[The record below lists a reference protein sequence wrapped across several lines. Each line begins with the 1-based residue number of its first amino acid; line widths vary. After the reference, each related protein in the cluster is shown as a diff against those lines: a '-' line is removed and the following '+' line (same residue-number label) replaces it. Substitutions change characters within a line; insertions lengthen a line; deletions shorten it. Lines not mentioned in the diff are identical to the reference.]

1 MADAF
6 DDSEFLVPADEEE
19 LYLEKIV
26 FGDADGFA
34 ENLKN
39 IDNLY
44 VTGDDADTAMKLDA
58 FHFSDSEPDEY
69 LDTLSKHGR
78 PEFSDV
84 SDDES
89 NNGED
94 DDEDD
99 IGKMNDD
106 ELFLIDSE
114 AEDVEMDLN
123 NDQENASVEEESSD
137 EDAWEDSDDEYLE
150 ISLTAKNKLL
160 KLRSAEDEDK
170 IDGNIYITRLRNQFE
185 RIYPTPKWAES
196 PKFEEELSSDED
208 EENGNKLTDSV
219 GNAQSTTITA
229 SSNPLSN
236 FLQQNQTYNLT
247 EKSKRVLNSGDINI
261 DRLTD
266 ANIKKPSLAV
276 IQSMHFHPTQPILL
290 TGGFD
295 KSLRLYHIDG
305 KHNNLI
311 TSLYLRNS
319 PVKTCAFHIDPT
331 NGTTNILTGGRRRY
345 MYKWN
350 VDRSVI
356 EKISHM
362 YGQQNQQRSF
372 EYFKISNDQKYL
384 ALSGGSGW
392 VNLLNIQTG
401 QLVHG
406 FKVEGQLQDFE
417 FSPDNLLIVVNRAGE
432 VWEFNLNSFD
442 IERRWN
448 DVTSL
453 GITKLRVSPNGRFLA
468 IGSNT
473 GFVNV
478 YDRMKNNILIKSIEN
493 LITRISCIEFSHDSQ
508 VMCIASNGK
517 KDALKLVH
525 LPSCKVFRNWP
536 TPLTPLGKIS
546 NVAFAPSGGLLATG
560 NEQGRVRLWRLNDL
574 A

>member
-1 MADAF
+1 MTEEF

-19 LYLEKIV
+19 IYLEKVV

-44 VTGDDADTAMKLDA
+44 ENGDEADTAMKLER

-69 LDTLSKHGR
+69 LDTLSKHAR

-84 SDDES
+84 SDDDSDE
-89 NNGED
+89 
-94 DDEDD
+94 DEDD
-99 IGKMNDD
+99 ENNEMGKMNDD
-106 ELFLIDSE
+106 ELFMIDSE
-114 AEDVEMDLN
+114 AEDVDVELPDR
-123 NDQENASVEEESSD
+123 NDDDVSEEESE
-137 EDAWEDSDDEYLE
+137 EDAWEDSDDEFLQV
-150 ISLTAKNKLL
+150 SLTAKNKLL
-160 KLRSAEDEDK
+160 KLRSTEDEDK
-170 IDGNIYITRLRNQFE
+170 IDGSLYISRLRSQFE
-185 RIYPTPKWAES
+185 RIYPAPKWAQS
-196 PKFEEELSSDED
+196 KKFEEEEPSED
-208 EENGNKLTDSV
+208 EEDVSKKLTDSV
-219 GNAQSTTITA
+219 GDAQSTIITA
-229 SSNPLSN
+229 SSNPLTA

-247 EKSKRVLNSGDINI
+247 EKSKKLLSPGDISI

-276 IQSMHFHPTQPILL
+276 IQSMQFHPTQPILL

-311 TSLYLRNS
+311 TSLYLRSS

-331 NGTTNILTGGRRRY
+331 TGTTNILTGGRRRY
-345 MYKWN
+345 MYRWN
-350 VDRSVI
+350 VDRSLI

-362 YGQQNQQRSF
+362 YGHQNQQRSF
-372 EYFKISNDQKYL
+372 EYFKVSLDQKFL

-392 VNLLNIQTG
+392 VNILNIQTG

-417 FSPDNLLIVVNRAGE
+417 FSPDNLLIVINRAGE
-432 VWEFNLNSFD
+432 VWEFNLATFD

-468 IGSNT
+468 VGSNS

-478 YDRMKNNILIKSIEN
+478 YDRMKGNTLMKSVEN
-493 LITRISCIEFSHDSQ
+493 LITRINCIEFSHDSQ

-525 LPSCKVFRNWP
+525 LPSCKVFKNWP

-546 NVAFAPSGGLLATG
+546 SVAFAPSGGLFATG

-574 A
+574 P

>member
-1 MADAF
+1 MAEEF
-6 DDSEFLVPADEEE
+6 DDSEFLTPAGEEE

-44 VTGDDADTAMKLDA
+44 EAGDEADTAGKLDR

-69 LDTLSKHGR
+69 LDTLSKHGH

-89 NNGED
+89 
-94 DDEDD
+94 DEDQNED
-99 IGKMNDD
+99 EDEIAKMNDD
-106 ELFLIDSE
+106 ELFMIDSE
-114 AEDVEMDLN
+114 AEDVEIELN
-123 NDQENASVEEESSD
+123 NRNDEDASGEESE
-137 EDAWEDSDDEYLE
+137 EDAWEDSDDDYLE
-150 ISLTAKNKLL
+150 VSLTAKNKLL
-160 KLRSAEDEDK
+160 KLRSAEDEDR

-185 RIYPTPKWAES
+185 RIYPTPKWAEK
-196 PKFEEELSSDED
+196 PKFEEELPSNED
-208 EENGNKLTDSV
+208 EQDNGNKLTDSV
-219 GNAQSTTITA
+219 GNAQSTIITA

-236 FLQQNQTYNLT
+236 FLQNNQTYNLT
-247 EKSKRVLNSGDINI
+247 EKSKRVLNPGDINI

-266 ANIKKPSLAV
+266 ANIKKQSLAV

-319 PVKTCAFHIDPT
+319 PIKTCAFHIDPT

-345 MYKWN
+345 MYRWN
-350 VDRSVI
+350 IDRSVI

-372 EYFKISNDQKYL
+372 EYFKISKDQKYL
-384 ALSGGSGW
+384 ALSGGSGY

-401 QLVHG
+401 QLVNS

-417 FSPDNLLIVVNRAGE
+417 FSPENLLLVINRAGE
-432 VWEFNLNSFD
+432 VWEFNLNTFD

-448 DVTSL
+448 DITSI
-453 GITKLRVSPNGRFLA
+453 GITKLRISPNGRFLA
-468 IGSNT
+468 VGSNT

-508 VMCIASNGK
+508 VMCISSNAK
-517 KDALKLVH
+517 KDALRLVH
-525 LPSCKVFRNWP
+525 LPSCKVFKNWP

-560 NEQGRVRLWRLNDL
+560 NEQGRVRLWKLTDL